1 MNLAV
6 QVDDIEVDVGED
18 AKGQARLAGVAV
30 LQDCGVCVGEGT
42 ADEKRD
48 RERQITGRNLRKYLN
63 TSESSGTFPF
73 YSVLLHAT

>member
-48 RERQITGRNLRKYLN
+48 RER
-63 TSESSGTFPF
+63 
-73 YSVLLHAT
+73 